1 MCISYICLKSF
12 QLRILLLIIFL
23 FISNLGIAQ
32 NPYHITIDKSSG
44 LPSNSVYDIF
54 QDSKG
59 FMWFATGKGLCRY
72 DGTNFKTFTADFQT
86 SKSGSCIAEDS
97 FGRIWY
103 ANFDGFLYY
112 IEKGSLKALPQ
123 KTSLGYYRFGIIK
136 NELFLIQPDAVLVY
150 DLKSLKVKAKHAL
163 GDKEIRFCY
172 ATKDKFYV
180 LGNNLYELD
189 HKNEI
194 KKHSLPKNFYAE
206 IITPIINTW
215 EEKIIIN
222 SKSSANYYSFEK
234 GKFQKHKLNNPTEFT
249 QNTAITDDAL
259 WICTPNGVHKNDI
272 LSKNNKT
279 YFLNKNISFVY
290 KDKHNNYWI
299 STLNNGVLFVKDFAY
314 NYIDLQPRPLSLT
327 LGKDEIFIGA
337 EKDLIYK
344 LNCSNLKTEKIF
356 ETKNNHSI
364 SQIYADTVND
374 KVFFNSFKFNIINK
388 NNQITNEFS
397 IAIKDV
403 KKVDHKY
410 FSFAASGILGIF
422 YVDAKQKSSWD
433 NIFEKNKNKAFSGF
447 NQSMLLINTNGK
459 STEYN
464 AKTNTIYYATNN
476 GLIAI
481 TNDGKSKEIK
491 YKNETLFLI
500 KIQKYK
506 EQIIGLSTAEKLYTI
521 NNNNK
526 VNLLKLPAFIANEKF
541 NRFFIRGQY
550 CYLFSEND
558 VYEFDFETQN
568 TQKVL
573 SLSNDIEATD
583 VILKN
588 NQLFFATSKGI
599 VIKNRKEI
607 GDFPKPKLIINEI
620 QINGKRRELN
630 QISELNPDENDI
642 AINFS
647 TLSYIP
653 NESYSVSY
661 KINNS
666 AWRTLDSNDK
676 NLNLYSLAS
685 GNYTIQLVINHN
697 DSKIDL
703 QTLQFEI
710 KKPFWLKPLFLIG
723 FSLIL
728 LLLLY
733 LFYKFQIRK
742 IEKRNQL
749 LFEKV
754 NLEKNLNQSKL
765 KAIKSQMNPH
775 FFYNALNTIQS
786 FILSNDKKQ
795 AINYLS
801 KFSNLTRTIL
811 EMTEK
816 ETISIAEEVKTLG
829 LYLDIEKARFEED
842 FTYKIDI
849 DTAIDAENNKIPT
862 MLLQPYVENAVKHGL
877 LHKQGK
883 KIVTIS
889 FKKEAEHLIV
899 SVEDNGIGRQKSAEL
914 NAIKNKN
921 HISFAT
927 EAIQNRVNLL
937 NQYNQKN
944 ISIQYIDKTNLGNQ
958 STGTIVVFEIPI
970 TY

>member
-1 MCISYICLKSF
+1 M
-12 QLRILLLIIFL
+12 RILLLIFFL
-23 FISNLGIAQ
+23 LVSNLGVGQ

-112 IEKGSLKALPQ
+112 IEKGSIKALPQ

-249 QNTAITDDAL
+249 QNTAITDDAI

-327 LGKDEIFIGA
+327 LGKNEIFIGA

-374 KVFFNSFKFNIINK
+374 KVFFNSFKFNILNK
-388 NNQITNEFS
+388 NNKITNEFS

-410 FSFAASGILGIF
+410 FSFAASGILGVF

-521 NNNNK
+521 NNNNE

-728 LLLLY
+728 FLLLY

>member
-1 MCISYICLKSF
+1 M
-12 QLRILLLIIFL
+12 
-23 FISNLGIAQ
+23 
-32 NPYHITIDKSSG
+32 
-44 LPSNSVYDIF
+44 
-54 QDSKG
+54 
-59 FMWFATGKGLCRY
+59 
-72 DGTNFKTFTADFQT
+72 
-86 SKSGSCIAEDS
+86 
-97 FGRIWY
+97 
-103 ANFDGFLYY
+103 
-112 IEKGSLKALPQ
+112 
-123 KTSLGYYRFGIIK
+123 
-136 NELFLIQPDAVLVY
+136 
-150 DLKSLKVKAKHAL
+150 
-163 GDKEIRFCY
+163 
-172 ATKDKFYV
+172 
-180 LGNNLYELD
+180 
-189 HKNEI
+189 
-194 KKHSLPKNFYAE
+194 
-206 IITPIINTW
+206 
-215 EEKIIIN
+215 
-222 SKSSANYYSFEK
+222 
-234 GKFQKHKLNNPTEFT
+234 
-249 QNTAITDDAL
+249 
-259 WICTPNGVHKNDI
+259 
-272 LSKNNKT
+272 
-279 YFLNKNISFVY
+279 
-290 KDKHNNYWI
+290 
-299 STLNNGVLFVKDFAY
+299 
-314 NYIDLQPRPLSLT
+314 
-327 LGKDEIFIGA
+327 
-337 EKDLIYK
+337 
-344 LNCSNLKTEKIF
+344 
-356 ETKNNHSI
+356 
-364 SQIYADTVND
+364 
-374 KVFFNSFKFNIINK
+374 
-388 NNQITNEFS
+388 
-397 IAIKDV
+397 
-403 KKVDHKY
+403 
-410 FSFAASGILGIF
+410 GIF

-653 NESYSVSY
+653 NESYGVSY

-676 NLNLYSLAS
+676 NLNFYSLAS

>member
-1 MCISYICLKSF
+1 
-12 QLRILLLIIFL
+12 
-23 FISNLGIAQ
+23 
-32 NPYHITIDKSSG
+32 
-44 LPSNSVYDIF
+44 
-54 QDSKG
+54 
-59 FMWFATGKGLCRY
+59 MWFATGKGLCRY

-112 IEKGSLKALPQ
+112 IEKGSIKALPQ

-249 QNTAITDDAL
+249 QNTAITDDAI

-327 LGKDEIFIGA
+327 LGKNEIFIGA

-374 KVFFNSFKFNIINK
+374 KVFFNSFKFNILNK
-388 NNQITNEFS
+388 NNKITNEFS

-410 FSFAASGILGIF
+410 FSFAASGILGVF

-521 NNNNK
+521 NNNNE

-728 LLLLY
+728 FLLLY